1 MNKYVKSIGLYIQ
14 IGSSV
19 TVGAKSL
26 SLDREREIKSF
37 AFPFQRPVACY
48 YVRFPV
54 KNSDVGLNI
63 IDSNNQQGC

>member
-1 MNKYVKSIGLYIQ
+1 MLNQLVYTFRLDFLLLLGLKVWVWTQ
-14 IGSSV
+14 
-19 TVGAKSL
+19 
-26 SLDREREIKSF
+26 REREIES
-37 AFPFQRPVACY
+37 FPFQRPVACY